1 MSGIKYLKLIIP
13 VIFMVLLQT
22 CNQTREVIRLKV
34 GDKPVVELKHVKLRG
49 KLRVITDYNS
59 TNYFVYKGHTM
70 GFQYEMLKA
79 LAQHLGV
86 KLELTVNNDLVSSF
100 ASLER
105 GDVDLLGM
113 SLAVTSDRMEN
124 FNFTIPHSQS
134 AQVVIQRHPKSD
146 SAGYIRKLS
155 DLEGKKVYVP
165 AGSSFHKQL
174 MDFSRDLENPI
185 DIVLVDKLEVEDLIA
200 KVANG
205 EIDYTIADEN
215 VAVVNSSYYPNIEYA
230 MSLGVP
236 QNLAWAL
243 RKGTNHLTQDIN
255 MWLIEFQKTRAYRRI
270 YQRYFESRRMEKMIQ
285 SEYFTVKSGKISE
298 YDDLL
303 KEKAKLIGW
312 DWRLLSALISQESNF
327 DPNAKSWVGAF
338 GLMQLMPETAYR
350 YDVDSL
356 SSPQDNV
363 EAGVRHLKYLKGK
376 LDKTLVDKTDELKFL
391 LASYNVGFGHV
402 LDARRLAE
410 KNGKNPDQWKGSV
423 DYYLLN
429 KSKPEFFNDP
439 VVKYGYCRGSEPYQY
454 VIKILDR
461 YQHYQNIILDESSS

>member
-1 MSGIKYLKLIIP
+1 
-13 VIFMVLLQT
+13 MVGLQI
-22 CNQTREVIRLKV
+22 EE
-34 GDKPVVELKHVKLRG
+34 KPVVELKHVKLRG
-49 KLRVITDYNS
+49 KLRVVTDYNS

-70 GFQYEMLKA
+70 GFQYEMLEA
-79 LAQHLGV
+79 LAKHLGV
-86 KLELTVNNDLVSSF
+86 KLELTVNNDLVSAF

-113 SLAVTSDRMEN
+113 NLAVTSDRMEN

-134 AQVVIQRHPKSD
+134 RQVLIQRSPINDSTGFIRNKSEL
-146 SAGYIRKLS
+146 G
-155 DLEGKKVYVP
+155 GKRIHVQ
-165 AGSSFHKQL
+165 AGSSFQEHL
-174 MDFSRDLENPI
+174 LRLSNEMEMPV
-185 DIVLVDKLEVEDLIA
+185 DIVVVEMLEVEELISM
-200 KVANG
+200 VASG

-215 VAVVNSSYYPNIEYA
+215 VAMVNSSYYPGIEFKTSV
-230 MSLGVP
+230 SLP

-243 RKGTNHLTQDIN
+243 RKGANHLTHDVN
-255 MWLIEFQKTRAYRRI
+255 MWLMDFQKTKEYRRI
-270 YQRYFESRRMEKMIQ
+270 YQRYFRSSRIEEMMQ
-285 SEYFTVKSGKISE
+285 SEYFTVKSGKISDF
-298 YDDLL
+298 DDLL
-303 KEKAKLIGW
+303 KEKAKLIDW

-327 DPNAKSWVGAF
+327 DPKAQSWVGAF

-356 SSPQDNV
+356 SSPIENV
-363 EAGVRHLKYLKGK
+363 DAGVRHLKYLKGK
-376 LDKTLVDKTDELKFL
+376 LDETLSDRTDELKFL
-391 LASYNVGFGHV
+391 LASYNVGLGHV

-454 VIKILDR
+454 VNKILER
-461 YQHYQNIILDESSS
+461 YNNYQNIVLLN

>member
-13 VIFMVLLQT
+13 VIFMVFLQT
-22 CNQTREVIRLKV
+22 CNQNREMVRLQIEE
-34 GDKPVVELKHVKLRG
+34 KPVMEFKHVKLRG
-49 KLRVITDYNS
+49 KLRVVTDYNS
-59 TNYFVYKGHTM
+59 TNYFIYKGHTM
-70 GFQYEMLKA
+70 GFQYEMLEA
-79 LAQHLGV
+79 LAEHLRV

-113 SLAVTSDRMEN
+113 NLAVTPDRMEK

-134 AQVVIQRHPKSD
+134 PQVLIQRHPVKD
-146 SAGYIRKLS
+146 SIDFIS
-155 DLEGKKVYVP
+155 TQEDLEGKRIHVQ
-165 AGSSFHKQL
+165 AGSSFQEHLKNL
-174 MDFSRDLENPI
+174 SEDMTNPI
-185 DIVLVDKLEVEDLIA
+185 DIVAVEKLEQEELIS

-205 EIDYTIADEN
+205 EIDYTIADQN
-215 VAVVNSSYYPNIEYA
+215 IAIVNSTYYPEIEFKT
-230 MSLGVP
+230 SISFP

-255 MWLIEFQKTRAYRRI
+255 IWLIEFQKTRKYRRI
-270 YQRYFESRRMEKMIQ
+270 YQRYFESSRIEEMIQ
-285 SEYFTVKSGKISE
+285 SEYFTVKSGKISD
-298 YDDLL
+298 YDELL
-303 KEKAKLIGW
+303 KEKAKIIDW

-327 DPNAKSWVGAF
+327 DPKAKSWVGAF

-356 SSPQDNV
+356 SSAIDNV
-363 EAGVRHLKYLKGK
+363 DAGVRHLKYLKYK
-376 LDKTLVDKTDELKFL
+376 LDKTLTDKTDELNFL
-391 LASYNVGFGHV
+391 LASYNVGLGHV
-402 LDARRLAE
+402 LDARRLAV

-439 VVKYGYCRGSEPYQY
+439 VVKYGYCRGAEPYQY
-454 VIKILDR
+454 VIKILER
-461 YQHYQNIILDESSS
+461 YNNYQNIVLLN

>member
-1 MSGIKYLKLIIP
+1 
-13 VIFMVLLQT
+13 MVGLQI
-22 CNQTREVIRLKV
+22 EE
-34 GDKPVVELKHVKLRG
+34 KPVVELKHVKLRG
-49 KLRVITDYNS
+49 KLRVVTDYNS

-70 GFQYEMLKA
+70 GFQYEMLEA
-79 LAQHLGV
+79 LAKHLGV
-86 KLELTVNNDLVSSF
+86 KLELTVNNDLVSAF

-113 SLAVTSDRMEN
+113 NLTVTSDRMEN

-134 AQVVIQRHPKSD
+134 RQVLIQRSPINDSTGFIRNKSEL
-146 SAGYIRKLS
+146 G
-155 DLEGKKVYVP
+155 GKRIHVQ
-165 AGSSFHKQL
+165 AGSSFQEHL
-174 MDFSRDLENPI
+174 LRLSNEMEMPV
-185 DIVLVDKLEVEDLIA
+185 DIVVVEMLEVEELISM
-200 KVANG
+200 VASG

-215 VAVVNSSYYPNIEYA
+215 VAMVNSSYYSGIEFKTNV
-230 MSLGVP
+230 SLP

-243 RKGTNHLTQDIN
+243 RKGANHLTHDVN
-255 MWLIEFQKTRAYRRI
+255 MWLMDFQKTKEYRRI
-270 YQRYFESRRMEKMIQ
+270 YQRYFRSSRIEEMMQ
-285 SEYFTVKSGKISE
+285 SEYFTVKSGKISDF
-298 YDDLL
+298 DDLL
-303 KEKAKLIGW
+303 KEKAKLIDW

-327 DPNAKSWVGAF
+327 DPKAQSWVGAF

-356 SSPQDNV
+356 SSPIENV
-363 EAGVRHLKYLKGK
+363 DAGVRHLKYLKGK
-376 LDKTLVDKTDELKFL
+376 LDETLSDRTDELKFL
-391 LASYNVGFGHV
+391 LASYNVGLGHV

-454 VIKILDR
+454 VNKILER
-461 YQHYQNIILDESSS
+461 YNNYQNIVLLN

>member
-1 MSGIKYLKLIIP
+1 MSGIKYLKLFIP
-13 VIFMVLLQT
+13 VIFMVFLQT
-22 CNQTREVIRLKV
+22 CNQNRKMV
-34 GDKPVVELKHVKLRG
+34 GLQIEEKPVVELKHVKLRG
-49 KLRVITDYNS
+49 KLRVVTDYNS

-70 GFQYEMLKA
+70 GFQYEMLEA
-79 LAQHLGV
+79 LAKHLGV
-86 KLELTVNNDLVSSF
+86 KLELTVNNDLVSAF

-113 SLAVTSDRMEN
+113 NLAVTTDRMEK

-134 AQVVIQRHPKSD
+134 PQVLIQRSPVND
-146 SAGYIRKLS
+146 SIGFIRNKA
-155 DLEGKKVYVP
+155 DLGGKRIHVQS
-165 AGSSFHKQL
+165 GSSFQEHLVKL
-174 MDFSRDLENPI
+174 SNEMEMPI
-185 DIVLVDKLEVEDLIA
+185 DIVVVDMLEEEGLISM
-200 KVANG
+200 VASG

-215 VAVVNSSYYPNIEYA
+215 VAMVNSSYYPGIDFKTSV
-230 MSLGVP
+230 SLP

-243 RKGTNHLTQDIN
+243 RKGANHLTHDVN
-255 MWLIEFQKTRAYRRI
+255 MWLMNFQKTKEYKRI
-270 YQRYFESRRMEKMIQ
+270 YQRYFKSSRIEEMMQ
-285 SEYFTVKSGKISE
+285 SEYFTVKSGKISDF
-298 YDDLL
+298 DDLL
-303 KEKAKLIGW
+303 KEKAKIINW

-327 DPNAKSWVGAF
+327 DPKAQSWVGAF

-356 SSPQDNV
+356 SSPIENV
-363 EAGVRHLKYLKGK
+363 DAGVRHLKYLKGK
-376 LDKTLVDKTDELKFL
+376 LDETLSDKTDELKFL
-391 LASYNVGFGHV
+391 LASYNVGLGHV

-454 VIKILDR
+454 VNKILER
-461 YQHYQNIILDESSS
+461 YNNYQNIVLLN